1 MKKCPFCA
9 EEIQDEA
16 VKCKHCGELL
26 TPTKQSQDTIIC
38 PGCGKQIVPVVTSVG
53 GGSCSIGR
61 RDKFYCP
68 LCRHVIQTVGCFM
81 ATATYENEDA
91 YEVLLLRRFRDKV
104 LKRSFSGRLFINVYY
119 FLSPYLAKVVEN
131 SKFIKLL
138 VRKILDKL
146 IKFIEYFFKMIS

>member
-1 MKKCPFCA
+1 M
-9 EEIQDEA
+9 
-16 VKCKHCGELL
+16 
-26 TPTKQSQDTIIC
+26 TIEC
-38 PGCGKQIVPVVTSVG
+38 PGCGRQIVPVVTSVG

-68 LCRHVIQTVGCFM
+68 LCGHVIQTVGCLV

-91 YEVLLLRRFRDKV
+91 YEVLLLRRLRDKV
-104 LKRSFSGRLFINVYY
+104 LKRSFGGRLLINVYY
-119 FLSPYLAKVVEN
+119 FLSPYLAEEVEK

-146 IKFIEYFFKMIS
+146 IRFIEWFLR